1 MIKKIK
7 YYIFNNPFVR
17 TTKKWSSKIV
27 LPGFEG
33 LTLYAVVMFLVE
45 SFQKAQYGTRSAAIS
60 FKFFAAIF
68 PSLVFLLSLIPY
80 VPIDNFQ
87 EDLLFYLSEMLPH
100 NAYSLI
106 EHTMNDL
113 ITRKH
118 NVLLSIGFLFSLFYA
133 SNGLNALLDSFNDSY
148 QIEKKRSNLKQRF
161 ISFGGF
167 AAITIFLIL
176 AISSLILGEVAI
188 HTLFKGGLSQIGNVL
203 FHLIRWVVII
213 GGTIFSVSTLYNIG
227 NPERK
232 QWKYFSSGA
241 TLATITI
248 ILASKGLIFY
258 FDNFG
263 KYNELYGS
271 IGSLLIVLIWL
282 QTISY
287 ILLVGFELST
297 HTDAH
302 SITED
307 KKLNT
312 P

>member
-1 MIKKIK
+1 M
-7 YYIFNNPFVR
+7 
-17 TTKKWSSKIV
+17 
-27 LPGFEG
+27 
-33 LTLYAVVMFLVE
+33 E

-80 VPIDNFQ
+80 IPIDNFQ
-87 EDLLFYLSEMLPH
+87 EDLLFYLSEMLPQ
-100 NAYSLI
+100 NAFSMV
-106 EHTMNDL
+106 EDTMNDL
-113 ITRKH
+113 ITKKH
-118 NVLLSIGFLFSLFYA
+118 NVLLSVGFLFSLFYA
-133 SNGLNALLDSFNDSY
+133 SNGLNALLDSFNASY
-148 QIEKKRSNLKQRF
+148 QIEKKRSNIRQRL

-167 AAITIFLIL
+167 AAISLFLIIS
-176 AISSLILGEVAI
+176 ISSLILGEIAI
-188 HTLFKGGLSQIGNVL
+188 NTLFKGGLSQIGNIL
-203 FHLIRWVVII
+203 FHLIRWIVII

-232 QWKYFSSGA
+232 KWKYFSAGA
-241 TLATITI
+241 TLATIII
-248 ILASKGLIFY
+248 ILSSKGIIFY

-263 KYNELYGS
+263 QYNELYGS

-302 SITED
+302 SLD
-307 KKLNT
+307 KANEVK
-312 P
+312 